1 MVYEIKSKYLKQ
13 FIKDIQHVNR
23 NPENTK
29 ALELLNDKSTNPEV
43 IILPKTKLY
52 RSRIVDDESKIG
64 KKPGFFGYDA
74 DGSFITP
81 WQLARDMRANYR
93 YIPYLYCSNNPYT
106 ALIEVRPR
114 LAAKVSIA
122 TIQVKEKMTL
132 LDFTIQNKPKKM
144 SDAKFNL
151 FKDLSY
157 LFSKPI
163 SKDDDTLDYIPT
175 QYIAEFAKK
184 IGYDGIIFSSSLT
197 PEVNR
202 KNLDIYNLVM
212 FNHEKCHPIKSN
224 LFQITHNY
232 VDCNQIDDDLEQLIV
247 KNRVEEELDNI
258 LA

>member
-1 MVYEIKSKYLKQ
+1 MVYEIKSKYLNQ

-81 WQLARDMRANYR
+81 WQFARDMRANYR

-202 KNLDIYNLVM
+202 KNLDRYNLVI